1 MTASQAGG
9 HPAPSTITPVKVPA
23 PTRKIRVKATKLAKN
38 GPIAVQAIRR
48 SARECIG
55 YPEKV
60 AMDMENSFSAPVF
73 KTEDAVEGPR
83 AFMEKRE
90 PVFKGR

>member
-1 MTASQAGG
+1 MEAAMEY
-9 HPAPSTITPVKVPA
+9 AE
-23 PTRKIRVKATKLAKN
+23 KLAKN
-38 GPIAVQAIRR
+38 GAIAVQAIRR

-55 YPEKV
+55 YPEKEAL
-60 AMDMENSFSAPVF
+60 AMEAKFAAPVL
-73 KTEDAVEGPR
+73 KTEDAVEGPK